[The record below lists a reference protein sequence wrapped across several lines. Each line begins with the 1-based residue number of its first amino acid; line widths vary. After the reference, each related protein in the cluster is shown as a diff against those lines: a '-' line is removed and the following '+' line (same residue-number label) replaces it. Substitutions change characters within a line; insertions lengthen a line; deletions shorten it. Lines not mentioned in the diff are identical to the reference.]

1 MKTTK
6 NILSLLALALAA
18 TCGAPAQTPGTGQ
31 DAPCRG
37 AACPASSDVQLP
49 VLIRKADGPE
59 PAPAALGPAI
69 RRNATPP
76 TEFEELVESSV
87 GKRLP
92 IFGSELFQDVPSTFA
107 PVDRIPVR
115 GEYVLG
121 PGDELLVRAWGSIDL
136 DVRVVVDRNGQVYL
150 PKIGALN
157 VAGLRYEQL
166 APFLKSAVSSQF
178 REFDLNV
185 TMGQLRSIQIFL
197 LGNVQKPGTY
207 TISSLST
214 LVNALFASG
223 GPSATGSMRSIQLKR
238 AGKLVTDLDL
248 YDLLIL
254 GDKSKDAPL
263 ESGDVVYIPPV
274 GPRIAVSGSVNNP
287 AIFELRGPTTLEDAL
302 RFAGGLNNVAG
313 SKRILIEGIA
323 DRKQREVAEFS
334 LDQALAHPLRDGDVV
349 RIFPVSPHF
358 ENAVTLRGA
367 AAQPGRYPWHDGMR
381 ISDLI
386 PSREA
391 LISRNYWNNQNA
403 LVPDTQNLFGAN
415 SQSVDPADFRR
426 NPAAINWDY
435 AVVSRL
441 NPADLK
447 TDLLPFNLG
456 QALSDHA
463 SSANLALQPG
473 DIVSV
478 FLQTDIPVSAE
489 RRSRYVRVEGEVGAP
504 GVYQVQPEQT
514 LRDVIAAAGGL
525 TPGAY
530 LYATDL
536 RRESARLEQKDR
548 LAVMVSHLEADISA
562 RAAGTDAHATREE
575 VDAQKS
581 ELSAQQQYL
590 EKLSRV
596 EPTGRVVLGV
606 APGASTVD
614 ALPPLPLEDQDVIR
628 VPIRAGT
635 VEVLGAVNNDNALI
649 YRPGATVADYLA
661 QAGGA
666 TRDADR
672 HRMFVICADG
682 SVVARHT
689 ARWRSSLQSMRLMPG
704 DAVFVPNRLYN
715 SSFLHGLRD
724 WSQVFSQ
731 FALGVAAAK
740 VLGQ

>member
-1 MKTTK
+1 MKTTN
-6 NILSLLALALAA
+6 NILPLLAVMLAA
-18 TCGAPAQTPGTGQ
+18 PFSASGQTPGAAQ
-31 DAPCRG
+31 EAPCRG
-37 AACPASSDVQLP
+37 AACPASSNVPPP
-49 VLIRKADGPE
+49 VVIREADTPESGP
-59 PAPAALGPAI
+59 PAAAPAI
-69 RRNATPP
+69 RRPATPP

-87 GKRLP
+87 GKPLP

-115 GEYVLG
+115 AEYVLG
-121 PGDELLVRAWGSIDL
+121 PGDEVLVRAWGSIDL

-157 VAGLRYEQL
+157 VSGLRYEQL
-166 APFLKSAVSSQF
+166 APFLKSAISSQF

-185 TMGQLRSIQIFL
+185 TMGQLRSIQIFM

-207 TISSLST
+207 TVSSLST
-214 LVNALFASG
+214 LVNALFVSG

-248 YDLLIL
+248 YDLLVL

-263 ESGDVVYIPPV
+263 ESGDVVYIPPI

-313 SKRILIEGIA
+313 SERILIEGIA
-323 DRKQREVAEFS
+323 DRKQRDVAEFS
-334 LDQALAHPLRDGDVV
+334 LDQALTRPLRDGDVV
-349 RIFPVSPHF
+349 RIFPVSPRF

-381 ISDLI
+381 VSDLI

-403 LVPDTQNLFGAN
+403 LVPDAQNLFG
-415 SQSVDPADFRR
+415 SPSPSVAPTDFRK

-441 NPADLK
+441 NPANLK
-447 TDLLPFNLG
+447 SDLLPFNLG
-456 QALSDHA
+456 QALSEPA
-463 SSANLALQPG
+463 SPANLSLQPG
-473 DIVSV
+473 DVVTV

-489 RRSRYVRVEGEVGAP
+489 KRSRYVRVEGEVSAP
-504 GVYQVQPEQT
+504 GVYQVQPDQT
-514 LRDVIAAAGGL
+514 VRDVIAAAGGL

-548 LAVMVSHLEADISA
+548 LAVMVSHLEADIAS
-562 RAAGTDAHATREE
+562 RAASTDAHATPEE

-581 ELSAQQQYL
+581 ELAAQQQYL

-606 APGASTVD
+606 APDARTVD

-628 VPIRAGT
+628 VPLRGGT
-635 VEVLGAVNNDNALI
+635 VEVLGAVNNDSALI
-649 YRPGATVADYLA
+649 YRPGATVAEYLA
-661 QAGGA
+661 QAGGP
-666 TRDADR
+666 TRDADMR
-672 HRMFVICADG
+672 RIFVICADG
-682 SVVARHT
+682 SVVAGLDSHWKST
-689 ARWRSSLQSMRLMPG
+689 MKSMRLMPG
-704 DAVFVPNRLYN
+704 DAVVVPNRLYN
-715 SSFLHGLRD
+715 SSFLHGLRG

-740 VLGQ
+740 VLGE